1 MIVYSIAPCGSMMTL
16 SVKSDSND
24 VRDLAFKIA
33 SEYNGIK
40 LSGL

>member
-24 VRDLAFKIA
+24 VRDLAFIT

-40 LSGL
+40 LSEL